1 MVFRSFPNR
10 TSLRACTV
18 NVTNLQRFCFEIPL
32 KTRPRPP
39 PCGIGWV
46 WAEILKIYLFS
57 IRFRIICKSSF
68 IARLHRE
75 CYEASE
81 CLLFHCIFKGCAS
94 KFFVLHFKDVHR
106 SSSFSNITV
115 ANQARQIKSV
125 LFYNTSAF
133 H

>member
-1 MVFRSFPNR
+1 M
-10 TSLRACTV
+10 
-18 NVTNLQRFCFEIPL
+18 
-32 KTRPRPP
+32 
-39 PCGIGWV
+39 

-115 ANQARQIKSV
+115 ANQARQINCFV
-125 LFYNTSAF
+125 LQYFCFPLSPSCFKMLCFIMLLLSIMTIMLQNDWIPITFTSLSYQTLYF
-133 H
+133 T